1 MDCSMPGLPIPHSL
15 LEFAQVHV
23 RVPLEEGMA
32 NHSSIHAWR
41 IPWTEEPGGLESIG
55 SQSRTRLNNCH
66 THVFFLLYHFLFYC
80 INISYSSLPLDT
92 NQFFCSYKVAL
103 LAQLTYIVRKW
114 VCQIQA
120 VHLST
125 RYMFAAA
132 RHKGKEK
139 VDHLPTSSWRLSP
152 RATIWALVCQSQK
165 FISEPW

>member
-1 MDCSMPGLPIPHSL
+1 MDCSMPGLPVPHCV

-23 RVPLEEGMA
+23 RVPLEKEMA
-32 NHSSIHAWR
+32 THSSILAWR
-41 IPWTEEPGGLESIG
+41 IPWTEEPGGL
-55 SQSRTRLNNCH
+55 QSTGQKSWTRLNYH
-66 THVFFLLYHFLFYC
+66 TQVFFFLYHFLFYC
-80 INISYSSLPLDT
+80 ISISYSSSPLDT
-92 NQFFCSYKVAL
+92 NRFVCSYKVVL
-103 LAQLTYIVRKW
+103 LAQLTYVVRKW

-125 RYMFAAA
+125 KYMFAAA

-165 FISEPW
+165 FISKPW